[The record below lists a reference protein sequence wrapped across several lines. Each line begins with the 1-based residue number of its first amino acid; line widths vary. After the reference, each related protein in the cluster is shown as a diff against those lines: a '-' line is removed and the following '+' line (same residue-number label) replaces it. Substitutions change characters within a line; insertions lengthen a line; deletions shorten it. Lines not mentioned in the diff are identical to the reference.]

1 MLTLTENAA
10 SAVKTLTSQIPTEA
24 GGLRIR
30 EADQAEAGFELALAP
45 SPEPDDA
52 VIETGGARV
61 FVEQAATVP
70 LDDRVLDAQV
80 GEDGSLSFALGVRA

>member
-52 VIETGGARV
+52 VIETDGARV

-70 LDDRVLDAQV
+70 LNDRVLDAQV

>member
-10 SAVKTLTSQIPTEA
+10 TAVKTLSSQIPTED

-30 EADQAEAGFELALAP
+30 GAEQAEAGFELALVSA
-45 SPEPDDA
+45 PEPDDA
-52 VIETGGARV
+52 VIETDGARV
-61 FVEQAATVP
+61 FVEQAATLP

-80 GEDGSLSFALGVRA
+80 GEDGSLSFALGQRA

>member
-10 SAVKTLTSQIPTEA
+10 SAVKTLTSQIPTED